1 MIYIGHFSYNDE
13 MDDKDSFVLMPLIV
27 SAENADEAME
37 KFADHLLDVH
47 SHSDLLEGAD
57 QIYLDTLVELE
68 EVPTEPII
76 TQWQKI
82 VPAADG
88 LCSITGALPA
98 VEKDFEDGVA
108 YAWGDDEDD
117 DELELEELADLS
129 EDDLTQAYEEEPFL
143 QFLSE
148 DDQ

>member
-37 KFADHLLDVH
+37 KFADHLQTVR
-47 SHSDLLEGAD
+47 SRSDLLEGAGR
-57 QIYLDTLVELE
+57 IYLDTLVELE
-68 EVPTEPII
+68 EVPSEPII

>member
-37 KFADHLLDVH
+37 KFADHLQTVR
-47 SHSDLLEGAD
+47 SRSDLLEGAGR
-57 QIYLDTLVELE
+57 IYLDTLVELE
-68 EVPTEPII
+68 EVPSEPII

-88 LCSITGALPA
+88 LCSITGALPDTD
-98 VEKDFEDGVA
+98 ESFEDGSA
-108 YAWGDDEDD
+108 YAWGEDD
-117 DELELEELADLS
+117 DELSLEELADLS
-129 EDDLTQAYEEEPFL
+129 EEDLTRAYEEEPFL
-143 QFLSE
+143 RFLAE